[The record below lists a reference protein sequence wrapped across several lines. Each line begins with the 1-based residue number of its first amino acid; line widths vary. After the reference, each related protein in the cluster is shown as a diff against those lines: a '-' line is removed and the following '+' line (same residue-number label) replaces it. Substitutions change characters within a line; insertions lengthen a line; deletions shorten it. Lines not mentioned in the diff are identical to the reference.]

1 MGMTTGKNQTATESS
16 QTKDMSKRKH
26 GPSLR
31 IAGGFKRV
39 SDLADKLSA
48 AIHEIEDMIDED
60 KEHTSALFEVEKGK
74 PVVEVVGPDG
84 VLSTE
89 AGSQSRRHWRAF
101 TEAVDWIS
109 EQDIREI
116 EIWAEAFDK
125 AAKKLR
131 SDLRRIRRNPKKY

>member
-1 MGMTTGKNQTATESS
+1 
-16 QTKDMSKRKH
+16 MSKRKH

-60 KEHTSALFEVEKGK
+60 KEHTSAMFEVEKGK

-89 AGSQSRRHWRAF
+89 AF
-101 TEAVDWIS
+101 TEAVNWIS
-109 EQDIREI
+109 EQDIHEI
-116 EIWAEAFDK
+116 GIWAEAFDK

-131 SDLRRIRRNPKKY
+131 SDFRSIRRNPKKY